1 MLYRLIFLS
10 GGRTS
15 ERVTVTEEPLV
26 LGRDADCTVVIPD
39 PEVAR
44 KHAVLQQKDDEL
56 FIRDLGSMNRILV
69 NKREV
74 RETRLKHGDEIE
86 LGRTRL
92 VVQALMQA
100 EVEGQ
105 AGGQRR
111 RHRAAW
117 AVAALLFIGTLLV
130 LSARYVPRGG
140 RDDETVE
147 AAPLPAPTATT
158 AAAKAP
164 APEDL
169 RGLRDDILA
178 IQETVKTLALKNA
191 AAPAPTA
198 ASVLPTLPAPRSP
211 RTPRQEAEELIVAA
225 REAVASQHYEQ
236 ADQLLAHIQHID
248 PEFLP
253 AYELRAQSF
262 ETQGKRGEAAAQ
274 WSQVL
279 QLSLESP
286 LYQKAVAERIRLS
299 QAAAAVPGPGETVL
313 KIASVEQSR
322 FQATEDY
329 DEMRVLSIVVA
340 PAQPGLRIER
350 EAVRVECEF
359 FDRDATRGDIA
370 PTAARVTQE
379 TARPNATWARDAE
392 QVLSATYLVPRGLR
406 ARQDL
411 EGSPARYHGYR
422 VRVYYRDQLQDE
434 SAMPKT
440 LLVQEAKA
448 AGPPGLTAPTP

>member
-10 GGRTS
+10 GPRTG
-15 ERVTVTEEPLV
+15 ERITATEEPMV
-26 LGRDADCTVVIPD
+26 LGRDADCAVAIPD

-44 KHAVLQQKDDEL
+44 RHAAVQQKDEEL

-74 RETRLKHGDEIE
+74 RETRLKHGDELE

-100 EVEGQ
+100 EVEGE
-105 AGGQRR
+105 GGGTRR
-111 RHRAAW
+111 RYRAAW

-130 LSARYVPRGG
+130 LSARYVPRGV
-140 RDDETVE
+140 ENQAE
-147 AAPLPAPTATT
+147 AAPPAVATN
-158 AAAKAP
+158 AAP
-164 APEDL
+164 APAPASADL
-169 RGLRDDILA
+169 RGLRNDILA
-178 IQETVKTLALKNA
+178 IQETVRTLAQKNA

-198 ASVLPTLPAPRSP
+198 ASVLPTLPAPKSP

-225 REAVASQHYEQ
+225 REAVVSHHFQE
-236 ADQLLAHIQHID
+236 ADQLLAHIQHLD

-253 AYELRAQSF
+253 AYELRAQAF
-262 ETQGKRGEAAAQ
+262 EEQGRRGEAAAQ

-279 QLSLESP
+279 QRSLESP

-299 QAAAAVPGPGETVL
+299 QAAAPVPAPEDHVL

-322 FQATEDY
+322 FQASDDY
-329 DEMRVLSIVVA
+329 DEMRVLNIVVS
-340 PAQPGLRIER
+340 PAQAGLRIDR

-359 FDRDATRGDIA
+359 FDRDSTFGDVA

-379 TARPNATWARDAE
+379 TLAPGAAWGRDAE
-392 QVLSATYLVPRGLR
+392 QVLSATYVVPKGLR

-411 EGSPARYHGYR
+411 EGRPATYHGYR
-422 VRVYYRDQLQDE
+422 IRVYYRDHLQDE
-434 SAMPKT
+434 SAMPKA
-440 LLVQEAKA
+440 LLAHREEPEAA
-448 AGPPGLTAPTP
+448 AGQAAATP